1 MVEIKDN
8 KIILD
13 EDRDLIYDHLSCN
26 IEVSEIIGFKTEQ
39 TKMMIN
45 IIDAIS
51 NIKVPKINDGV
62 YKIYVD
68 RDKDNDLYIEYKNS
82 RLYLCYNKDEVVP
95 QVVDHLTIVVRKNR
109 GFSTYI
115 ENYDYIINNISKFD
129 NISQMDIEANLMTLD
144 TYHFISDIIITATD
158 NPRVYNYFSNY
169 ISYEYLQS
177 LFSDTYTEEEKEELR
192 DIMNKRNV
200 KDDPLEYKKYFTDV
214 YILIEDMCMAFQAGR
229 TKEEIDEEYNRF
241 RAMYSQYENS
251 DVSSFKQFVK
261 DNNNF
266 DTYPIL
272 DAILQGSMGTVLHT
286 FIKEEVGV
294 A

>member
-1 MVEIKDN
+1 M
-8 KIILD
+8 
-13 EDRDLIYDHLSCN
+13 
-26 IEVSEIIGFKTEQ
+26 
-39 TKMMIN
+39 
-45 IIDAIS
+45 
-51 NIKVPKINDGV
+51 
-62 YKIYVD
+62 
-68 RDKDNDLYIEYKNS
+68 
-82 RLYLCYNKDEVVP
+82 
-95 QVVDHLTIVVRKNR
+95 
-109 GFSTYI
+109 
-115 ENYDYIINNISKFD
+115 
-129 NISQMDIEANLMTLD
+129 SQMDIEANLMTLD

-158 NPRVYNYFSNY
+158 DPRVYNYFSNY